1 MQIELQLQAVGANNN
16 ESVDEGCLPAIEW
29 MLQQVRLIC
38 ATINQ
43 SITLSG
49 NQSISQ
55 CDASI
60 TALGDA
66 SLLITPQVQWNS
78 GNSFGFQLEI
88 EMEMEIEMETQWDSK
103 LIVLN
108 IYIQIYPGV
117 SSIIALVSLQLHL
130 CVPLSLS
137 CFASPFG
144 NLVQWLR
151 KSRLCLFLDFLHLPV
166 RLIGSVGVLPRTI
179 TRQLPYAISPN
190 CVWVTVHNWW
200 VSPCPWA
207 SA

>member
-60 TALGDA
+60 TALGDG

-78 GNSFGFQLEI
+78 GNPFGFQLEI

-117 SSIIALVSLQLHL
+117 SSIIALVSVHLQLR
-130 CVPLSLS
+130 VPLSLS
-137 CFASPFG
+137 LLLCLSLWQLSAMITQIATVSIFRLSPFAR
-144 NLVQWLR
+144 LVD
-151 KSRLCLFLDFLHLPV
+151 RLGWGLT
-166 RLIGSVGVLPRTI
+166 SYYYQTTTI
-179 TRQLPYAISPN
+179 CY
-190 CVWVTVHNWW
+190 
-200 VSPCPWA
+200 
-207 SA
+207 

>member
-1 MQIELQLQAVGANNN
+1 MQIELQLQAVGANNI

-78 GNSFGFQLEI
+78 GNPFGFQLEI
-88 EMEMEIEMETQWDSK
+88 EMEMEIEIEMETQWDSK

-117 SSIIALVSLQLHL
+117 SSIIALVSLHLQLR
-130 CVPLSLS
+130 VPLSLS
-137 CFASPFG
+137 LWQLSAMITQIATVSIFRLSPFAR
-144 NLVQWLR
+144 LVD
-151 KSRLCLFLDFLHLPV
+151 RLGWGLT
-166 RLIGSVGVLPRTI
+166 SYYYQTTTI
-179 TRQLPYAISPN
+179 CY
-190 CVWVTVHNWW
+190 
-200 VSPCPWA
+200 
-207 SA
+207 

>member
-60 TALGDA
+60 TALCDA

-78 GNSFGFQLEI
+78 GNPFGFQLEI
-88 EMEMEIEMETQWDSK
+88 EMEIEMGTQWDSK
-103 LIVLN
+103 LILLN

-117 SSIIALVSLQLHL
+117 SSIIALVSVHLQLR
-130 CVPLSLS
+130 VPLSLS
-137 CFASPFG
+137 LLLCLSLWQLSAMITQIATVSIFRLSPFAR
-144 NLVQWLR
+144 LVD
-151 KSRLCLFLDFLHLPV
+151 RLGWGLT
-166 RLIGSVGVLPRTI
+166 SYYYQTTTI
-179 TRQLPYAISPN
+179 CY
-190 CVWVTVHNWW
+190 
-200 VSPCPWA
+200 
-207 SA
+207 

>member
-108 IYIQIYPGV
+108 KYIQIYPGV
-117 SSIIALVSLQLHL
+117 SSIIALVSLQLQL
-130 CVPLSLS
+130 RVPLSSLS
-137 CFASPFG
+137 LCLSLWQLSAMITQIATVSIFRLSPFAR
-144 NLVQWLR
+144 LVD
-151 KSRLCLFLDFLHLPV
+151 RLGWGLT
-166 RLIGSVGVLPRTI
+166 SYYYQTTTI
-179 TRQLPYAISPN
+179 CY
-190 CVWVTVHNWW
+190 
-200 VSPCPWA
+200 
-207 SA
+207 